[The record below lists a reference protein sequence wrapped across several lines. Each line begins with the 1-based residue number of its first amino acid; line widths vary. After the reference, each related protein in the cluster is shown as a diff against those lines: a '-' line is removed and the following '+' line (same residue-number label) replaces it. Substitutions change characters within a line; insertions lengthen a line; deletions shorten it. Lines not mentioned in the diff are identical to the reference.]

1 MKKLLMILTAL
12 VLCVTMAA
20 LAPAQVMAAAN
31 GNGTKY
37 VSEVKVGMGETS
49 DEAAAE
55 LLAEGFTILKDSD
68 GEYADLNYE
77 AGTKSGMKKGPT
89 QKIVYL
95 GYKTSDDPGKAITD
109 LAVMNMNGGYSVE
122 EYNVLMEKYME
133 GQIKPFV
140 DRFLST
146 LEEYREN
153 YNKPADSLNHKRA
166 DYYRQMLNLLT
177 DDDTGDQPIGDLL
190 LNKTKYELCDD
201 AYNKLSDAD
210 KKKHADILTL
220 LTQGNGQAIMM
231 IETLLAR
238 SADTADNSWMDRIKD
253 FDLDALKAK
262 IKKANPNL
270 TTEADVIAELDKQYY
285 DTAMKLVSKQAVLIE
300 SLNDESNDDVENEL
314 VNKEDNT
321 EENKKRLAKLSENTT
336 AQEAGDIAVDML
348 DAEADMVTGGE
359 VLENIVITEYLD
371 VTDYGDDTLLA
382 FFQND
387 ADGYSAESVREWYP
401 IVESL
406 SEGQI
411 AALDFLSLKD
421 LIAVAITDEAGYKDP
436 GVDKLNKASVYQDVD
451 REIFEPGG
459 VALTNKTLRDKQ
471 NGKEDINN
479 TDFCLSG
486 VGIALWVST
495 GISAVGLGATAI
507 GAKVIGGSAPAASL
521 TERVTS
527 LTEKI
532 INAKKVMEATVS
544 DPFYIA
550 HPEFVDTL
558 QKSAQNNI
566 VRNTQ
571 ALTKANKAL
580 DAAKADIAARSS
592 FCKALAAGF
601 AVITAI
607 LAGLSIYVT
616 ISEMLEYYEVTFKPI
631 PKYIVDEADITEI
644 KNGEQVV
651 VRNDTAYYKAV
662 SCNRKEGK
670 SDVEKT
676 NYKILGTTN
685 DLNGDVGKQWL
696 SLYSVKYEQ
705 GKPILAD
712 SFKVVK
718 GNPELPK
725 GYETGIHRFGE
736 SAAFNLTSKL
746 YCYNDKPDGTYV
758 YFKNADQTVKAMTGG
773 EASKTGSLISFGSLA
788 IGGGI
793 GLVLGG
799 GLVALIMTI
808 RNKKKKETKE

>member
-1 MKKLLMILTAL
+1 MKKFAMILISL
-12 VLCVTMAA
+12 VLCITMAA

-31 GNGTKY
+31 GSGTLY
-37 VSEVKVGMGETS
+37 VSEVQVGMGETS

-89 QKIVYL
+89 QKIVYI
-95 GYKTSDDPGKAITD
+95 GYKTTDDPSEAITD
-109 LAVMNMNGGYSVE
+109 LAVMNMNGGYDVE
-122 EYNVLMEKYME
+122 EYEVLMNKYMDS
-133 GQIKPFV
+133 QIKPFV
-140 DRFLST
+140 DRFIST

-166 DYYRQMLNLLT
+166 DYYRQMLNILT
-177 DDDTGDQPIGDLL
+177 DDDTGDQPLGDLL
-190 LNKTKYELCDD
+190 LNKTKYELGDD
-201 AYNKLSDAD
+201 AYNALSDVE
-210 KKKHADILTL
+210 KKNHADILTL

-253 FDLDALKAK
+253 FDLDALKEQ
-262 IKKANPNL
+262 IKKDNPNL
-270 TTEADVIAELDKQYY
+270 TTEADVTAELDKQYY
-285 DTAMKLVSKQAVLIE
+285 DTAMKLVSKQAELIE
-300 SLNDESNDDVENEL
+300 SLNDETNDDVENEL
-314 VNKEDNT
+314 ANKEDNT
-321 EENKKRLAKLSENTT
+321 EANKARLANLSENTT
-336 AQEAGDIAVDML
+336 AEEAGDIAVDML
-348 DAEADMVTGGE
+348 DAEADMVSGGE
-359 VLENIVITEYLD
+359 VLENIVITEYLG
-371 VTDYGDDTLLA
+371 VTDFGDDTLLE

-387 ADGYSAESVREWYP
+387 ADGYSAESIREWYP
-401 IVESL
+401 IAASL

-421 LIAVAITDEAGYKDP
+421 LIAVAITDEEGYKDP

-451 REIFEPGG
+451 RAIFEPGG
-459 VALTNKTLRDKQ
+459 VALTNAALRSKQ
-471 NGKEDINN
+471 NAKEDINN
-479 TDFCLSG
+479 TDFSLSG
-486 VGIALWVST
+486 VGIALWVGT

-507 GAKVIGGSAPAASL
+507 AAKVIGGSAPAASL
-521 TERVTS
+521 TERVAS

-532 INAKKVMEATVS
+532 INAKKVMEATVT
-544 DPFYIA
+544 DPFYLA

-566 VRNTQ
+566 TRSGQ

-601 AVITAI
+601 AVVTAI

-616 ISEMLEYYEVTFKPI
+616 VSEMLEYYEVTFKAI

-644 KNGEQVV
+644 RNGEQVV
-651 VRNDTAYYKAV
+651 VRNDTAYYKVV
-662 SCNRKEGK
+662 SCNRKEGS

-676 NYKILGTTN
+676 NYRILGTSN

-696 SLYSVKYEQ
+696 SLYSVKYEE
-705 GKPILAD
+705 GRPILAD
-712 SFKVVK
+712 SLKVVK
-718 GNPELPK
+718 GDPNLPS

-758 YFKNADQTVKAMTGG
+758 YFKNADRTVKAMTDG
-773 EASKTGSLISFGSLA
+773 EASTTSGSLISFGSIA
-788 IGGGI
+788 IGAGVGIIIGGGI
-793 GLVLGG
+793 
-799 GLVALIMTI
+799 VALIM
-808 RNKKKKETKE
+808 NAKKKKKETV